1 MSFFLLHIAM
11 VETNFKW
18 RPGDQPW
25 SYCSPFHI
33 QRSWIQQGRVT
44 KFGSIARQ
52 EEETN
57 QFHENIHVWS
67 FSSPSNHDESYPKSH
82 RYVVLVYYL
91 YLTYIGLSTS
101 MKVRCTMYVS
111 KTLTSK
117 FVFLSFWGVLLLTM
131 WKEYFKNNFFYY
143 ISAFKKDWKQTYSAQ
158 CIALFK
164 KRLIKEIAK
173 FSFYS

>member
-1 MSFFLLHIAM
+1 M

-33 QRSWIQQGRVT
+33 QRSRIQQSRVT
-44 KFGSIARQ
+44 KFGSITRQ
-52 EEETN
+52 EEETD

-67 FSSPSNHDESYPKSH
+67 FSSPSNHDESYTKSH
-82 RYVVLVYYL
+82 RYVD
-91 YLTYIGLSTS
+91 LTYIGLSS
-101 MKVRCTMYVS
+101 MKVRCTMYAS

-131 WKEYFKNNFFYY
+131 
-143 ISAFKKDWKQTYSAQ
+143 
-158 CIALFK
+158 
-164 KRLIKEIAK
+164 
-173 FSFYS
+173 